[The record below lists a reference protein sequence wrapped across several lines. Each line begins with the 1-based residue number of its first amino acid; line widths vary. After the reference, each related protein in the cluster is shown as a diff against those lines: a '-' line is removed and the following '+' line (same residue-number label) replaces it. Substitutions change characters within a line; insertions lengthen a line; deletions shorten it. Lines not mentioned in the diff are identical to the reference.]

1 MESMTI
7 WYDVSDLADWRL
19 SHFTGIQ
26 RVVAG
31 VLRGLLAGGVDVR
44 LVRFDSRSG
53 TFDALSLSDLPVT
66 VREFVACDDSARA
79 HAGARATPASAV
91 RRESRWRAGR
101 RAFRDAL
108 LGQVPEASALRTAM
122 RDFDEAWKQVR
133 RQLRKWTRARAQA
146 IVRGRSGASTVPTPC
161 RDGVPGRPS
170 GVGPIA
176 PGDVLISLGATWIVD
191 GHPDAV
197 AGLRAA
203 GVHVV
208 RMIYDM
214 IPALKPQWMDNPAAG
229 IWHSRPMTEWARR
242 VLAESDLVLTISE
255 FSRREIE
262 RYCRGCGLASAPV
275 SVVRLGDELARARGD
290 SLPLP
295 RFVPRRPFMLCVCTI
310 DLRKNHRMLYDAWT
324 VLTSRSPERCPD
336 LLCVGV
342 PHIYVHEL
350 MREITTDRQVNGH
363 IHFLSDI
370 PDVELEW
377 YYRHCL
383 ATVYPSRYEGWG
395 LPVAE
400 SLARGR
406 LVLSSNAASMPEISG
421 DLPCF
426 FDPLDVYAL
435 VGLVERVVAQPDW
448 VRQREGEIRDKFAPT
463 LWSQT
468 AEQVMQRVSEAFD
481 AG

>member
-1 MESMTI
+1 MTT
-7 WYDVSDLADWRL
+7 WYDVSDIADWRL

-31 VLRGLLAGGVDVR
+31 VLRGILASGADVR

-66 VREFVACDDSARA
+66 VREFVAGEESAPA
-79 HAGARATPASAV
+79 SAGARATQASAV
-91 RRESRWRAGR
+91 PRESRWRAGR
-101 RAFRDAL
+101 HAFRDAL
-108 LGQVPEASALRTAM
+108 LGQVPEASTLRTAM
-122 RDFDEAWKQVR
+122 RDFDAASRQLR
-133 RQLRKWTRARAQA
+133 RQLRKWTRARAKA
-146 IVRGRSGASTVPTPC
+146 IVRGRLGASTVPTS
-161 RDGVPGRPS
+161 DHGDEPGRPS
-170 GVGPIA
+170 GAGPIA

-191 GHPDAV
+191 GHPNAV

-203 GVHVV
+203 GVRVV

-229 IWHSRPMTEWARR
+229 VWHSRPMTEWARR
-242 VLAESDLVLTISE
+242 VLTESDLVLTISE
-255 FSRREIE
+255 FSRQEIE
-262 RYCRGCGLASAPV
+262 RYCSGCALASAPV
-275 SVVRLGDELARARGD
+275 SVVRLGDELTRNWGD
-290 SLPLP
+290 GLPLP

-310 DLRKNHRMLYDAWT
+310 DLRKNHRMLYDAWS
-324 VLTSRSPERCPD
+324 VLTSRMPEHCPD
-336 LLCVGV
+336 LLCVGTRHV
-342 PHIYVHEL
+342 YVQEL

-406 LVLSSNAASMPEISG
+406 LVLSSNTASMPEISG

-435 VGLVERVVAQPDW
+435 VDLVERVVAQPDW

-468 AEQVMQRVSEAFD
+468 TAQVMQRVSEAFD
-481 AG
+481 GG